1 MRLARPAAVLTVAT
15 AAVGI
20 AATSAPAQSIPLTAR
35 PHSRVVTHDRGQVHV
50 RRLTMSVA
58 RSEQRLHATVEL
70 AVRNESE
77 RGLRRELRIGRCT
90 GGVPAAPSCPTAT
103 TIPVRLGA
111 GQSRTYVAR
120 ATLREPPARPDAIQ
134 AALVRP
140 DAGEPYAYRSDG
152 LLLLTGGAWRGS
164 GAGRVY
170 GVRIEAGNDARE
182 LDFDLPL
189 VAPDVVQAW
198 VRWHGDAAPAE
209 APTAL
214 SRCAGAAC
222 TATALRPVGFR
233 SRPGEFGNRLWLER
247 EGADALGL
255 TVGAPGQPALLEAT
269 LPWPA

>member
-1 MRLARPAAVLTVAT
+1 MRLARPAAVLTIAT
-15 AAVGI
+15 AAAGV
-20 AATSAPAQSIPLTAR
+20 AATAGAAQSIPITAR
-35 PHSRVVTHDRGQVHV
+35 PHSVVVTHDRGEVHV
-50 RRLTMSVA
+50 RRLTMSVT
-58 RSEQRLHATVEL
+58 RSEQRLRATVEL

-77 RGLRRELRIGRCT
+77 RGLRRELRIGRCA

-120 ATLREPPARPDAIQ
+120 TTLREPPARPGAIQ

-140 DAGEPYAYRSDG
+140 DAREPYAYRSDG
-152 LLLLTGGAWRGS
+152 LLLLTRGAWRGS

-170 GVRIEAGNDARE
+170 GVRIGAGDDARA

-189 VAPDVVQAW
+189 VASDRVQAW
-198 VRWHGDAAPAE
+198 VRWNGAAAPAE

-214 SRCAGAAC
+214 SRCTGAEC

-233 SRPGEFGNRLWLER
+233 SRPGQFGNRLRLER

-255 TVGAPGQPALLEAT
+255 TVGAPGQPPLLEAT
-269 LPWPA
+269 LPWPG